1 MEGTDLAKIV
11 MNPVRIRIAQYLILH
26 EQGTTAQIGEE
37 LSDVPKA
44 SLYRHMKMV
53 QENKKRGT
61 VEKVYKLNQENP
73 MGGREPGKE
82 EIAQLIHSSLL
93 SIMGEFQR
101 YLKRE
106 DADPQKDMVSLT
118 SAVFLLSD
126 EEFQEFFGK
135 LGELYSSV
143 MNNQPDGKRKPRKLT
158 LISSPVTEE
167 KKK

>member
-11 MNPVRIRIAQYLILH
+11 MNPVRDAGLI
-26 EQGTTAQIGEE
+26 Q
-37 LSDVPKA
+37 V
-44 SLYRHMKMV
+44 V

-61 VEKVYKLNQENP
+61 VEKVYKLNWENP

-143 MNNQPDGKRKPRKLT
+143 MYNQPDGKRKPRKLT